1 MLAFTLLAI
10 VSATLVSAQSASQ
23 NASAAALAAQIPAC
37 AVPCDDAA
45 ILSTGCGLTE
55 YACHCA
61 HGAQLSQLI
70 PACLKANAT
79 CSTADLTLFGSL
91 PLKICAA
98 LNSTAPAGTGTAAS
112 AGITAS
118 ANSTRT
124 STAVQSTTVTSAGST
139 YVSTIPGSATATP
152 SGPTS
157 SATGGPA
164 PSSTNAASL
173 NGAVRGLLGA
183 VGAGILY
190 LAL

>member
-1 MLAFTLLAI
+1 MLAFTVLAI

-79 CSTADLTLFGSL
+79 CSTADLTLFGTL

-112 AGITAS
+112 AGVTAS

-157 SATGGPA
+157 SGPA

-173 NGAVRGLLGA
+173 NGAVSGLLGA